1 MGRTIQH
8 VLWAYRTTPHFAI
21 GETSFRMVYGK
32 EVVIHVEIGEPNF
45 KVMNLNLEEN
55 EGAIRAKLDLVE
67 ERINVAVIKE
77 EALKRKIV
85 VIYNKKVISKD
96 LVKTT

>member
-1 MGRTIQH
+1 
-8 VLWAYRTTPHFAI
+8 
-21 GETSFRMVYGK
+21 MVYGK
-32 EVVIHVEIGEPNF
+32 DVVIHVEIGEPNF

-67 ERINVAVIKE
+67 ERRNVAAIKE